1 MMRDAN
7 EVEQIIARTLRD
19 SLARLRRSSDELQE
33 AVSDVVSACAST
45 RAANSLPP
53 IIRAQSSAASLAASL
68 DVLARFIT
76 MALRPGLSSLVDQ
89 DAAVTVPEPRLQP
102 AALGLTRPPEVRAPF
117 PETTKTPE
125 TPKIPEIP
133 EIKIAASRESAA
145 VPAAAVIS
153 EAAMESQPAETV
165 EERRASDMVGEGAPV
180 VPPAAG
186 AAPQEI
192 TAARVISEAAM
203 ESQPVET
210 VEERRASD
218 MVGEGAPVVLPAAGA
233 APQEI
238 TAAPMISEAA
248 MESQPAET
256 VEERRASDM
265 VEEGAPVVPPA
276 GATSQETTAGLYS
289 GAAGGDVSA
298 HAEREPVPGAPNE
311 TVAAPTSM
319 QEPPAEVPAFDI
331 AKLPAEQQEL
341 HRRANRVAKVSM
353 QDIRML
359 RPNDV
364 KSGKEHKDLCHRL
377 RDYIERAHKEYDRRF
392 QAILGHPV
400 DYFYDWM
407 VEILAD
413 GDPGALG
420 EYPYPSP
427 VLRH

>member
-165 EERRASDMVGEGAPV
+165 EERRASDMV
-180 VPPAAG
+180 
-186 AAPQEI
+186 
-192 TAARVISEAAM
+192 
-203 ESQPVET
+203 
-210 VEERRASD
+210 
-218 MVGEGAPVVLPAAGA
+218 
-233 APQEI
+233 
-238 TAAPMISEAA
+238 
-248 MESQPAET
+248 
-256 VEERRASDM
+256 
-265 VEEGAPVVPPA
+265 EEGAPVVPPA

-377 RDYIERAHKEYDRRF
+377 RDDIERAHKEYDRRF

>member
-7 EVEQIIARTLRD
+7 EVEQIVARTLRD

-45 RAANSLPP
+45 RPANSLPP
-53 IIRAQSSAASLAASL
+53 IIRAQTAAASLAASL

-76 MALRPGLSSLVDQ
+76 TALQPGLLSSGEQ
-89 DAAVTVPEPRLQP
+89 DASAAKVMEPRLQV

-117 PETTKTPE
+117 PENPKTPE
-125 TPKIPEIP
+125 TPKTP
-133 EIKIAASRESAA
+133 EIKIAASPQSAA
-145 VPAAAVIS
+145 VPATAPVIS
-153 EAAMESQPAETV
+153 EAAMESQPAPTV
-165 EERRASDMVGEGAPV
+165 EEWRASDMV
-180 VPPAAG
+180 
-186 AAPQEI
+186 
-192 TAARVISEAAM
+192 
-203 ESQPVET
+203 
-210 VEERRASD
+210 D
-218 MVGEGAPVVLPAAGA
+218 
-233 APQEI
+233 
-238 TAAPMISEAA
+238 
-248 MESQPAET
+248 
-256 VEERRASDM
+256 
-265 VEEGAPVVPPA
+265 EGAPVVPPA
-276 GATSQETTAGLYS
+276 GATLQESMAGMP
-289 GAAGGDVSA
+289 GGDASARAEQEQVPDVPNEAVSA
-298 HAEREPVPGAPNE
+298 
-311 TVAAPTSM
+311 VAATEELS
-319 QEPPAEVPAFDI
+319 AEVAAFDI
-331 AKLPAEQQEL
+331 AKLPAEEQEL

-377 RDYIERAHKEYDRRF
+377 RDDIERAHKEYDRRF